1 MVIVLL
7 RITGKL
13 ILGTGKFSVSML
25 EYAKVILSK
34 MSFDKRLFKKEYKKA
49 FKYLNNDERLVL
61 KQWVRTEFA
70 LVLNG

>member
-1 MVIVLL
+1 MDA
-7 RITGKL
+7 GKYSL
-13 ILGTGKFSVSML
+13 NML

-49 FKYLNNDERLVL
+49 FKYLNSDERLVL

-70 LVLNG
+70 LD